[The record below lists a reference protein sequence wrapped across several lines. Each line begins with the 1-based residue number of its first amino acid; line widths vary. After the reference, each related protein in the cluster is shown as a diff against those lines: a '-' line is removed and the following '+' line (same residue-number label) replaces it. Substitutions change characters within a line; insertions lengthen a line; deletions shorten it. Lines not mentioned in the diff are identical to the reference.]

1 MSSANP
7 PYPYYNGIPYNKAFF
22 DSSIGLSRTQA
33 NALYLNKTVADT
45 AGVLETFS
53 SGILSSS
60 VEASASTLSLGVNT
74 AKTSTVNVGINGM
87 NTNIKG
93 TTIELNNVASSTLT
107 TNINNATGVLGTINL
122 MTGSGAAGT
131 VNIATGASG
140 TQTAAVNIG
149 SGTTSGTVSIGNSAN
164 TASFGCPLTLNY
176 APSLITGTT
185 QLGYKIAGTVGTT
198 SVPAGPAN
206 VNIYQATLTA
216 GVWILQGNCY
226 YSTPGSYYQLY
237 ISSTSGYFDNT
248 AGVAAPA
255 SAGCLAQVFRI
266 VNTATDGVG
275 PWYLVAGANT
285 ATTVSNVKFNVYRI
299 A

>member
-60 VEASASTLSLGVNT
+60 VEASATTLSLGVNT
-74 AKTSTVNVGINGM
+74 AKTSTLNIGINGM

-140 TQTAAVNIG
+140 TQTAVVNIG
-149 SGTTSGTVSIGNSAN
+149 SGTTTGTVSIGNSAN
-164 TASFGCPLTLNY
+164 NISLNAPLTLNY
-176 APSLITGTT
+176 ASSLITGST
-185 QLGYKIAGTVGTT
+185 QLGYRYNAFNSGTATSSGTAST
-198 SVPAGPAN
+198 ITQWASFTVPAE
-206 VNIYQATLTA
+206 
-216 GVWILQGNCY
+216 
-226 YSTPGSYYQLY
+226 SDS
-237 ISSTSGYFDNT
+237 
-248 AGVAAPA
+248 
-255 SAGCLAQVFRI
+255 
-266 VNTATDGVG
+266 
-275 PWYLVAGANT
+275 
-285 ATTVSNVKFNVYRI
+285 
-299 A
+299 